1 FLKMKQVKNSIRPQ
15 KLYGSA
21 CMELDK
27 TKKYDL
33 ILGSQ
38 SPRRKELLS
47 WLNIPFTIL
56 TADLDEVSNE
66 TEPTSVAVDLASQ
79 KAHAVFLNN
88 EAQQKLEKI
97 PFIISSDTIVVLD
110 GKIYGK
116 PKDKNE
122 AREILSEL
130 SNRTHQVITGVSFL
144 FIDQNSKKSREHLFY
159 DSTEVT
165 FNEITPD
172 LMEQYIATGDSLD
185 KAGAYGIQGP
195 SLTFISKVN
204 GSYSNV
210 VGFPLDKVVS
220 ELKIVLGESWR
231 DSF

>member
-1 FLKMKQVKNSIRPQ
+1 
-15 KLYGSA
+15 
-21 CMELDK
+21 MELN
-27 TKKYDL
+27 KKKLSL

-47 WLNIPFTIL
+47 WINVPYTIR
-56 TADLDEVSNE
+56 TADLDEISNE
-66 TEPTSVAVDLASQ
+66 TDPARVAVDLASQ
-79 KAHAVFLNN
+79 KARAVF
-88 EAQQKLEKI
+88 EKI
-97 PFIISSDTIVVLD
+97 ATELEFPFVISSDTIVVLD

-116 PKDKNE
+116 PKDRAE
-122 AREILSEL
+122 AQSILSEL
-130 SNRTHQVITGVSFL
+130 SDRTHQVITGVSFL
-144 FIDQNSKKSREHLFY
+144 FKDLESEKSREHLFY

-172 LMEQYIATGDSLD
+172 LMDAYLATGDSMD

-210 VGFPLDKVVS
+210 VGFPLDKIVN
-220 ELKIVLGESWR
+220 ELKIILGEDWR
-231 DSF
+231 KHF

>member
-1 FLKMKQVKNSIRPQ
+1 MGSGNS
-15 KLYGSA
+15 K
-21 CMELDK
+21 DK
-27 TKKYDL
+27 YTL
-33 ILGSQ
+33 VLGSQ

-47 WLNIPFTIL
+47 WLNVPFKIV
-56 TADLDEVSNE
+56 TADLDEISNE
-66 TEPTSVAVDLASQ
+66 SIPANVAIDIASQ
-79 KAHAVFLNN
+79 KGHAVLDRVNDLSF
-88 EAQQKLEKI
+88 

-116 PKDKNE
+116 PRDREE
-122 AREILSEL
+122 AGTILTEL
-130 SNRTHQVITGVSFL
+130 SDRTHEVITGVSFL
-144 FIDQNSKKSREHLFY
+144 FKDLSTGKLREHLFF

-165 FNEITPD
+165 FNEITKD
-172 LMEQYIATGDSLD
+172 LMDAYLSTGDSLD

-220 ELKIVLGESWR
+220 ELSIILGPDWR
-231 DSF
+231 HLF

>member
-1 FLKMKQVKNSIRPQ
+1 
-15 KLYGSA
+15 
-21 CMELDK
+21 MELNK
-27 TKKYDL
+27 SKKWTM

-47 WLNIPFTIL
+47 WINIPFSIT
-56 TADLDEVSNE
+56 TADLDEVSDQS
-66 TEPTSVAVDLASQ
+66 EPDDVAVDLASQ
-79 KAHAVFLNN
+79 KAHAVYAKVAA
-88 EAQQKLEKI
+88 ETPY
-97 PFIISSDTIVVLD
+97 PFVISSDTIVVLE

-130 SNRTHQVITGVSFL
+130 SGRTHQVITGVSFL
-144 FIDQNSKKSREHLFY
+144 FKDPETNKSREHLFF

-165 FNEITPD
+165 FNEITSD
-172 LMEQYIATGDSLD
+172 LMEEYLATGDSLD

-195 SLTFISKVN
+195 GLTFISRVN

-210 VGFPLDKVVS
+210 VGFPLDKVVD
-220 ELKIVLGESWR
+220 ELKIILGENWR
-231 DSF
+231 KNF

>member
-1 FLKMKQVKNSIRPQ
+1 MESSRE
-15 KLYGSA
+15 KLPNRLA
-21 CMELDK
+21 
-27 TKKYDL
+27 L

-47 WLNIPFTIL
+47 WINIPFTVMSAELEEI
-56 TADLDEVSNE
+56 SNE
-66 TEPTSVAVDLASQ
+66 VEPSRIAIDLASQ
-79 KAHAVFLNN
+79 KAHAVFDKVIQENPS
-88 EAQQKLEKI
+88 
-97 PFIISSDTIVVLD
+97 PFVVSSDTIVVLD

-116 PKDKNE
+116 PKDRNN
-122 AREILSEL
+122 ARVILYEL
-130 SNRTHQVITGVSFL
+130 SGRTHQVITGVSFL
-144 FIDQNSKKSREHLFY
+144 FKDLESDRIREHLFY

-172 LMEQYIATGDSLD
+172 LMDAYVATGDSLD

-195 SLTFISKVN
+195 SLTFISKIN

-220 ELKIVLGESWR
+220 ELSIILGKEWR
-231 DSF
+231 KFFI

>member
-1 FLKMKQVKNSIRPQ
+1 
-15 KLYGSA
+15 
-21 CMELDK
+21 MELN
-27 TKKYDL
+27 KKKLSL

-47 WLNIPFTIL
+47 WINVPYTIR
-56 TADLDEVSNE
+56 TADLDEISNE
-66 TEPTSVAVDLASQ
+66 TDPSRVALDLASQ
-79 KAHAVFLNN
+79 KARAVF
-88 EAQQKLEKI
+88 EKI
-97 PFIISSDTIVVLD
+97 STELEFPFVISSDTIVVLD

-116 PKDKNE
+116 PKDRAE
-122 AREILSEL
+122 AQSILSEL
-130 SNRTHQVITGVSFL
+130 SDRTHQVITGVSFL
-144 FIDQNSKKSREHLFY
+144 FKDLESEKTREHLFY

-172 LMEQYIATGDSLD
+172 LMDAYLATGDSMD

-210 VGFPLDKVVS
+210 VGFPLDKIVN
-220 ELKIVLGESWR
+220 ELKIILGEDWR
-231 DSF
+231 NHF